1 MLFRL
6 CKVLGQDGLPE
17 ALRTV
22 IREPRGCGG
31 AAFMNSGVGGD
42 NSQSDNGAE
51 KGSSMFD
58 ADFSMVAHNLVMKT
72 LEAKRTLMEQRR
84 SLTCKRPTKSMSRE
98 KNWFT
103 TILVWLLELSKN
115 QQDAENAVELE
126 EVDKTVMH
134 IDFCTERLSTFF
146 GLSINVEEVMS
157 SFSTSPGFG
166 RDSPVGKRLHDES
179 EPLTPQMR
187 WDIINRTTKYSPKFQ
202 SLRNPD
208 EMPLRTDECHFLART
223 LHKISVAINARFP
236 AIAKRYEEPGIV
248 GAVLRQLCYPP
259 ITYTMLTKHSLV
271 RSEHRLPARVV
282 LRDLASY
289 RSLVYFGLVV
299 AFCWLFG
306 QRAVLNIGFVIF
318 TLWVVRFF
326 TAVVESKDRQ
336 SHQSSRPF

>member
-17 ALRTV
+17 ALRTYV
-22 IREPRGCGG
+22 GEPRGSGG
-31 AAFMNSGVGGD
+31 AAFMISGVGGE
-42 NSQSDNGAE
+42 NSQSDNGAK
-51 KGSSMFD
+51 KGSSVFGT
-58 ADFSMVAHNLVMKT
+58 DFSLVAHNLAMKT

-84 SLTCKRPTKSMSRE
+84 SLTCKRPAKSMNRE

-103 TILVWLLELSKN
+103 TILVWLLDLSKN
-115 QQDAENAVELE
+115 QDAENAVELE
-126 EVDKTVMH
+126 ELDKTVMH

-157 SFSTSPGFG
+157 SLATSPGFG
-166 RDSPVGKRLHDES
+166 RDSPVGKRLHEES

-208 EMPLRTDECHFLART
+208 EMPLRSDECHFLARL
-223 LHKISVAINARFP
+223 LHKISLAINARFP
-236 AIAKRYEEPGIV
+236 AIAKRYEEPGVV
-248 GAVLRQLCYPP
+248 GAVLRQVCYPP
-259 ITYTMLTKHSLV
+259 ITYTMLTKHSLL

-289 RSLVYFGLVV
+289 RSLVYLGLV
-299 AFCWLFG
+299 ASFCWLFG
-306 QRAVLNIGFVIF
+306 QRAVLKIGFVIF
-318 TLWVVRFF
+318 TLWVVKFF
-326 TAVVESKDRQ
+326 TAVVESKERQ
-336 SHQSSRPF
+336 SNQ